1 MLVLR
6 KGVVTELGP
15 LTAGEQ
21 QLVVDVDGLGARAV
35 CSDTSLVGRCEVGD
49 QVVVNTQAVDLNLG
63 SGGFDVVH
71 VNLTSGLNAAGTE
84 GAHVMKLNYSS
95 LQHAVLPVENGD
107 AALPA
112 ARPVGVCFLH
122 GQLAPMAWAFAQ
134 AAADFKLGYV
144 QGAGGALPGGH
155 SRTVSQLRSDGLLA
169 GFITAGACYGG
180 ELEAVTLAG
189 AIAHGIGELGWDAVV
204 CAPGPGI
211 IGSGSRLGHGGMAA
225 LDASHT
231 ALALGCPVV
240 IAPRM
245 SEQDQRTR
253 HQGCSHHTQTVLELL
268 LAPVT
273 VAAPRGAAEAI
284 ELGCGHNVVELDVDL
299 DGYKAS
305 GLPAT
310 TMGRS
315 IDEDPV
321 FFASAL
327 AAGSLLAA
335 TSSQ

>member
-6 KGVVTELGP
+6 QGVVTELGP
-15 LTAGEQ
+15 LAAGEQ
-21 QLVVDVDGLGARAV
+21 QVVVDVEGLGARAA
-35 CSDTSLVGRCEVGD
+35 CADTALVGRCELGD
-49 QVVVNTQAVDLNLG
+49 DVVINTQAVDLELG

-71 VNLTSGLNAAGTE
+71 VNLTRGLNAEGTK

-95 LQHAVLPVENGD
+95 LQHAVLPVEDGD
-107 AALPA
+107 SSLPSP
-112 ARPVGVCFLH
+112 RPVGVCFLH
-122 GQLAPMAWAFAQ
+122 GQLAPLAWAFAQ
-134 AAADFKLGYV
+134 AKGESSLGYV
-144 QGAGGALPGGH
+144 QGTGGALPGGH
-155 SRTVSQLRSDGLLA
+155 SRTVSQLRKDGLLA
-169 GFITAGACYGG
+169 GFITAGASYGG
-180 ELEAVTLAG
+180 ELEAITLAG
-189 AIAHGIGELGWDAVV
+189 AVAHGISELGWDAVV

-225 LDASHT
+225 LDAAHT

-245 SEQDQRTR
+245 SGQDQRTR

-268 LAPVT
+268 LAPVS
-273 VAAPRGAAEAI
+273 VASPPGAAETI
-284 ELGCGHNVVELDVDL
+284 ELGCGHKVVELDVDL

-315 IDEDPV
+315 IDEDPS
-321 FFASAL
+321 FFAAAL
-327 AAGSLLAA
+327 AAGTLLAA
-335 TSSQ
+335 T